1 MLTSTN
7 GVGVVVKYYYV
18 VVVVVVVFCSFG
30 VEDVVMLLYLCVHFG
45 FLDVDEVLLNGVML
59 YEGK

>member
-18 VVVVVVVFCSFG
+18 VFVVVFCSFG
-30 VEDVVMLLYLCVHFG
+30 VEDVVMLLYLCVCVHFG

-59 YEGK
+59 YDGK